1 MATLKQ
7 IADKI
12 GVSLATVSRVLN
24 NDSGLLVSDETKAQ
38 ILKVAD
44 ELNYKTVKQRKGKVL
59 NKKIHIIGIVEMYDV
74 VKQLQD
80 PYYLFLKSIVEKRAF
95 ENNIRLVKL
104 FKEENNYEILEDAEL
119 EGIIAIGKFSEEEV
133 LNLSERSSKIV
144 FIDSSPND
152 ELYDSVKINYELGVK
167 QGLDYFIELGHKKIG
182 FIGEEYTLG
191 DNKIPTKDDRLKFFN
206 EYMKNNG
213 IYNTEYIINSEMTAD
228 GGYKAILE
236 HMNNNKSMPTAFFT
250 ANDAIASGVIKGLKE
265 KNISVPNEVSIIGF
279 NDTVLSQY
287 TNPPLTAIRVHIE
300 HLGEVAIELIL
311 ERLNNRSYAKKV
323 IIPSEFILRSS
334 VKNIQN

>member
-7 IADKI
+7 IGDKV

-24 NDSGLLVSDETKAQ
+24 NDSGLLVSDETKEQ
-38 ILKVAD
+38 ILKVAA
-44 ELNYKTVKQRKGKVL
+44 ELNYKTAKQRRGKIS

-80 PYYLFLKSIVEKRAF
+80 PYYLFLKSIVEKKAF

-104 FKEENNYEILEDAEL
+104 FKEDNSYEILEDAEL

-133 LNLSERSSKIV
+133 LNLSERTSKIV

-167 QGLDYFIELGHKKIG
+167 QGLDYFIELGHKEIG
-182 FIGEEYTLG
+182 FIGEEFTLG
-191 DNKIPTKDDRLKFFN
+191 DNKIPTKDDRLKFFI
-206 EYMKNNG
+206 EYMKDKE
-213 IYNTEYIINSEMTAD
+213 IYNDDYVINSEMTAE
-228 GGYKAILE
+228 GGYKAIVE
-236 HMNNNKSMPTAFFT
+236 YINNQKNMPTAFFT
-250 ANDAIASGVIKGLKE
+250 ANDAIASGVIKGLRE
-265 KNISVPNEVSIIGF
+265 KKINVPNEVSIIGF

-311 ERLNNRSYAKKV
+311 ERLNNRNYAKKI
-323 IIPSEFILRSS
+323 IIPSEFILRNS
-334 VKNIQN
+334 VMKI

>member
-7 IADKI
+7 IGDKV

-24 NDSGLLVSDETKAQ
+24 NDSGLLVSDETKEQ
-38 ILKVAD
+38 ILKVAA
-44 ELNYKTVKQRKGKVL
+44 ELNYKTAKQRRGKIS

-80 PYYLFLKSIVEKRAF
+80 PYYLFLKSIVEKKAF

-104 FKEENNYEILEDAEL
+104 FKEDNSYEILEDAEL

-133 LNLSERSSKIV
+133 LNLSERTSKIV

-167 QGLDYFIELGHKKIG
+167 QGLDYFIELGHKEIG
-182 FIGEEYTLG
+182 FIGEEFTLG
-191 DNKIPTKDDRLKFFN
+191 DNKIPTKDDRLKFFI
-206 EYMKNNG
+206 EYMKDKE
-213 IYNTEYIINSEMTAD
+213 IYNDDYVINSEMTAE
-228 GGYKAILE
+228 GGYKAIVE
-236 HMNNNKSMPTAFFT
+236 YINNQKTMPTAFFT
-250 ANDAIASGVIKGLKE
+250 ANDAIASGVIKGLRE
-265 KNISVPNEVSIIGF
+265 KKINVPNEVSIIGF

-311 ERLNNRSYAKKV
+311 ERLNNRNYAKKI
-323 IIPSEFILRSS
+323 IIPSEFILRNS
-334 VKNIQN
+334 VMKI